1 METKFK
7 VGDKVIVR
15 KGLVLYESYA
25 MENSRKKQM
34 FIFDMCQFEG
44 MEVTILNAYDYGYI
58 IEGNE
63 CFWTDEMFEPSVKKV
78 TSETR
83 LIQET
88 EKMDIFVD
96 RIIYNEPATIMFYR
110 TAHLDSYGRFISWSP
125 ERKIVAK
132 CNVDSGDVYDKQIGY
147 QVCLLK
153 AISKEANKVL
163 AKM

>member
-1 METKFK
+1 MKTKFK

-15 KGLVLYESYA
+15 KDLIPYNFYA
-25 MENSRKKQM
+25 MENGGRKQY
-34 FIFDMCQFEG
+34 IFDMERHKG
-44 MEVTILNAYDYGYI
+44 MEVTISDVWEYGYRI
-58 IEGNE
+58 IGNDYL
-63 CFWTDEMFEPSVKKV
+63 WTDEMFESTVKKA
-78 TSETR
+78 TNEMR

-153 AISKEANKVL
+153 AIRKEVNKAL